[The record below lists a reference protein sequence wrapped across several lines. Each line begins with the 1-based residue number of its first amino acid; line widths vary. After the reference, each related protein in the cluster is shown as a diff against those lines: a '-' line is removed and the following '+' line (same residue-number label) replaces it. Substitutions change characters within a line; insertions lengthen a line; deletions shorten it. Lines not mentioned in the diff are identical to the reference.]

1 MQLVDLKDENLC
13 HMWKFTRNNFF
24 FEIMSGWDPKIVKL
38 FACLLAIVFLI
49 TSVCVCEL
57 GKKKVEFELW
67 K

>member
-1 MQLVDLKDENLC
+1 MVLKDENLC
-13 HMWKFTRNNFF
+13 LMWKSTTNDFF
-24 FEIMSGWDPKIVKL
+24 FELLSGRDFKIVKFFAL
-38 FACLLAIVFLI
+38 FLAIVFRI

>member
-1 MQLVDLKDENLC
+1 MVLKDENLC
-13 HMWKFTRNNFF
+13 HMWKFTRDDFF
-24 FEIMSGWDPKIVKL
+24 FEILSGRDSKIVKF
-38 FACLLAIVFLI
+38 FAWFLAIVFLI